1 MAFTIVAVAL
11 GLVLGLALGGRP
23 RNVGL
28 RPISW
33 VAVLLAGVGL
43 QVAAEVAT
51 VNDDA
56 SLVLVLGSYVALTL
70 FALVNLRLVGMP
82 VVLVGLLC
90 NFLVIGANGAMPVR
104 ASAVRAADVASSA
117 DGLDLGAKRRLAE
130 PGDRFELLSDIVPVP
145 APVREVLSF
154 GDLILAAGVADV
166 VFRLLRP
173 VGARRREEA
182 ELVDADVV
190 VFPPATVRPP
200 RLQRSA

>member
-11 GLVLGLALGGRP
+11 GVVLGLALGGRP

-28 RPISW
+28 RPIRA
-33 VAVLLAGVGL
+33 VPVLLAGVGL
-43 QVAAEVAT
+43 QVTAEAGGFGDLET
-51 VNDDA
+51 LL
-56 SLVLVLGSYVALTL
+56 LVLASYGLLTL

-104 ASAVRAADVASSA
+104 ASAVLAADVADSVQ
-117 DGLDLGAKRRLAE
+117 GLDLGAKRRLAE
-130 PGDRFELLSDIVPVP
+130 PGDRFELLGDVVPVTV
-145 APVREVLSF
+145 AREVLSF

-182 ELVDADVV
+182 DLVEADVV